1 VDKENRESPT
11 AEKSNKENQE
21 SPAAEKPGKKS
32 LGEMLVE
39 EKLITP
45 KQLEKSLT
53 IQQEQ
58 GGKLSDILVK
68 EGLVNAETLAIMLSI
83 QLNLPLIDLKRHT
96 IQPKALKLI
105 PEDMARK
112 HILIPLDIVNDSL
125 MVVMADPED
134 IRTIED
140 VKAQAKMRVEVSL
153 GVRSDIERAININY
167 RSSGAIEQQMS
178 KLAPTQEEQ
187 RVDAPILTTRTPIA
201 ETLDLLVAQAV
212 KDRTSDVHIE
222 PQEDRLR
229 IRYRIDGI
237 LHDAYSFPLGIHMPL
252 VSRIKILAE
261 MDISEQ
267 RRPQDGQFSIK
278 IGDNE
283 VDIRVATM
291 ETPYGERVTLRILDK
306 SLSLFTL
313 TELGFY
319 PDVLNKFKTMLRS
332 PIGMILVSGPTG
344 SGKTTTLYAS
354 INELDRNERNIMTIE
369 DPIEYNFMDINQTQV
384 NKKAGITFASGLR
397 SIMRHDPDI
406 ILVGEI
412 RDADTVTTAIQSA
425 LTGHLVLS
433 SIHANDSV
441 GVLSRLMDLGVDAA
455 SISSTLIAIAAQR
468 MVRRLCTNCRTPYQ
482 PPEGEMQAFE
492 KEIQEENI
500 TFYTGNGCNL
510 CANTGYRGRTGIF
523 EFLVMSES
531 IRKMLREK
539 KSTSEIRE
547 QAISEGMTTMN
558 KDGMLKVK
566 EGITSISEV
575 VRNVFSIS

>member
-1 VDKENRESPT
+1 MDKENRESMA
-11 AEKSNKENQE
+11 AEKS
-21 SPAAEKPGKKS
+21 GKKS

-45 KQLEKSLT
+45 EQLENSLKM
-53 IQQEQ
+53 QREQ

-68 EGLVNAETLAIMLSI
+68 EGLVDAETLAIMLSI

-134 IRTIED
+134 IHTIED

-167 RSSGAIEQQMS
+167 RSSVAIEQQMS

-201 ETLDLLVAQAV
+201 ETLDLLVAQAA

-313 TELGFY
+313 AELGFY

-500 TFYTGNGCNL
+500 KFYTGNGCNL
-510 CANTGYRGRTGIF
+510 CAGTGYRGRTGIF

-575 VRNVFSIS
+575 VRNVFSIN

>member
-1 VDKENRESPT
+1 MDKENRESMA
-11 AEKSNKENQE
+11 AEKS
-21 SPAAEKPGKKS
+21 GKKS

-45 KQLEKSLT
+45 EQLENSLKM
-53 IQQEQ
+53 QREQ

-68 EGLVNAETLAIMLSI
+68 EGLVDAETLAIMLSI

-134 IRTIED
+134 IHTIED

-167 RSSGAIEQQMS
+167 RSSVAIEQQMS

-201 ETLDLLVAQAV
+201 ETLDLLVAQAA

-222 PQEDRLR
+222 PQEDGLR

-313 TELGFY
+313 AELGFY

-500 TFYTGNGCNL
+500 KFYTGNGCNL
-510 CANTGYRGRTGIF
+510 CAGTGYRGRTGIF

-575 VRNVFSIS
+575 VRNVFSIN